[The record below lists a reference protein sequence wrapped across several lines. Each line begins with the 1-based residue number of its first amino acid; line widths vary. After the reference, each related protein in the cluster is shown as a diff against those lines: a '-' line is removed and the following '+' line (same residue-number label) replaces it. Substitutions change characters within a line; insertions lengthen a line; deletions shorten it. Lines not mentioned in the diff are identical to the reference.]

1 MHRDVVVVEV
11 AGRGRGGGGS
21 RYSTTGT
28 GTGFS
33 MVRVCRITFIP
44 TAPARAALRA
54 LWASRRH

>member
-1 MHRDVVVVEV
+1 MVVEV
-11 AGRGRGGGGS
+11 AGRVAVGGGS